1 MKLFD
6 FTPYGKDFCWN
17 LDIIGECAKG
27 WKTRKD
33 EEHLVYAFM
42 DTMRNAD
49 VLNCSMKLPGTWGA
63 EDNEVS
69 VIAQFRNRATD
80 HFVYK
85 ALDYLKH
92 MFSLVSF
99 RAELQAWKEPD
110 NIGWMFYQGIYL
122 LNKKA
127 KYIDMIVV
135 SYDETKLI
143 VEDRKVL
150 DWANVSD
157 LLIDMRENII
167 PPHWGNR
174 GPVGFDGSPVVNV

>member
-6 FTPYGKDFCWN
+6 FTPYGKNFCWN
-17 LDIIGECAKG
+17 LDIIGACAK
-27 WKTRKD
+27 KSKATND
-33 EEHLVYAFM
+33 EEHEVYAFM
-42 DTMRNAD
+42 HTMENAD
-49 VLNCSMKLPGTWGA
+49 VLNCSMSLPGSFGG
-63 EDNEVS
+63 DNEVS

-85 ALDYLKH
+85 AVTYLRERFGMK
-92 MFSLVSF
+92 SF

-110 NIGWMFYQGIYL
+110 NIGWTFYQGLYL
-122 LNKKA
+122 WKTTYKD
-127 KYIDMIVV
+127 IDRIVV

-150 DWANVSD
+150 DWATVSD

-174 GPVGFDGSPVVNV
+174 GPVGFDGSPVVIV